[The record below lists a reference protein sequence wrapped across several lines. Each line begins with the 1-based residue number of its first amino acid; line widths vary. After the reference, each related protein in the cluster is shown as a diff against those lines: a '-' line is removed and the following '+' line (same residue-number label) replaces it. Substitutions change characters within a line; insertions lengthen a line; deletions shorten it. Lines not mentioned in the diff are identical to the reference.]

1 MARWMGQGVTR
12 TWPID
17 YLDGWRT
24 DIDEQED
31 GSLVVIVTGDLGR
44 TWRAVR
50 NEIEEAIGVAWRIT
64 TEQSLIAAIIDP
76 AMDYPGRIE

>member
-1 MARWMGQGVTR
+1 MARWMEQGVTR

-31 GSLVVIVTGDLGR
+31 GSLVVIVTGDTGR

-50 NEIEEAIGVAWRIT
+50 PEIEEALALAWHIT
-64 TEQSLIAAIIDP
+64 TEQRLIGTIIDP
-76 AMDYPGRIE
+76 ELDYADFR